1 MAFAPFLRG
10 VQGPIARPPSIGQ
23 PPMGGPQPILN
34 GPGNHIMPQPPGIGG
49 PAPVSP
55 WGPQPIGGIQS
66 PIQPQQPGIGAQQSN
81 PGMQSPIQ
89 SQQRPIASYDNLKH
103 VHTITKSGL
112 YRLKKGEKVVPLSSL
127 AKA

>member
-1 MAFAPFLRG
+1 MAFAPFL
-10 VQGPIARPPSIGQ
+10 QGIRPPIARPPGI
-23 PPMGGPQPILN
+23 GGPQPVQ
-34 GPGNHIMPQPPGIGG
+34 PGGIGG
-49 PAPVSP
+49 PAPVGQ

-66 PIQPQQPGIGAQQSN
+66 PIQPQQPGIGAQQFN

-89 SQQRPIASYDNLKH
+89 SQQRPIASYDNLKR

-127 AKA
+127 ARQQ